1 MKFSEYRRI
10 RRQQEEE
17 EQNTGVRNSTPVT
30 VQDNNGNA
38 HQRFTEIMKEREPQ
52 RYAYHQMQKEQ
63 NRIDNANQYIGKVN
77 SFLQES
83 NMSLAS
89 DAGYIK
95 KHKDEYTPD
104 SSEYANSRIEAND
117 SYRQQA
123 FDLMREAWSNNDLDD
138 KSRQQVLD
146 TLLNT
151 AANHKKA
158 DDANKSFSDYMSQ
171 FKNQDAFER
180 TREAERKQEEI
191 ANLSE
196 DELQKKIQESE
207 KALEEVKNKEST
219 AYLESNVMNQ
229 GVGQIMQ
236 KMGLYNPQ
244 ELDGQELSNQKN
256 TLENDIKSYKNA
268 IYQKRQQDTVDSL
281 SEDTKKAFNDYYN
294 FMTDGPSAEKKAL
307 SVAGLYDGYARQ
319 KDKEELKNK
328 AVEELNKQGLNGEDF
343 DLLYEYYQFSKDAER
358 NEENKKKW
366 EQDYEKANTI
376 EKIGMNAG
384 TVLTTPLRG
393 LTAATESLI
402 APTYHDEYAPL
413 NTNSVAYDLT
423 NWTDTVRNKT
433 SQDIDNGVANFLY
446 QTGMNTADFLALLP
460 INAATG
466 NGASLAI
473 MGTNA
478 ATSAAK
484 EATQRGADK
493 KQALLTGLT
502 AGTAEVVFEKLS
514 LDHFWDIARKQG
526 KAATRS
532 AFMNV
537 LAQAGIEGSEEV
549 FTDIANAFTDNLI
562 NGGLSDYYQN
572 VDKYYKQGMSIEEAQ
587 KKASTDFAYNL
598 GMSFAGGALS
608 GGVIGAGAS
617 ISTSIQGKKSDYETA
632 DYAEVAENMDID
644 RNSYE
649 TQEDYDKAMEVQSL
663 AQDIASKGDKASDY
677 EKGLYMQA
685 AQQLP
690 SVNYMDKET
699 SEENVTDSVT
709 SQDPAAEVKETLNNV
724 LAGNLNISKQESTA
738 EQIQRIA
745 SGLSNETVSKAFVAD
760 YKEGVPVDI
769 YTTAFKNFFDAG
781 YTDMPFDKALQSN
794 DVIKEFVDSPTLQ
807 GIWFLGHNQ
816 AELVSKEYVSNE
828 QKQLVDVT
836 AKALGVK
843 VEYQDIDGANGMY
856 QNGTIYISNK
866 AVQPAM
872 VVLSHELTHNLKDN
886 VPEEYSS
893 YENYVIDYFKEY
905 HAKEYEAL
913 YKSIE
918 NHYGSDEALI
928 REEIAANAS
937 ETFLTDADAVSSFV
951 KENRTIAQRIAD
963 FLNNF
968 VEKLRNLY
976 KDYKAKGKAA
986 KMLSEDMEVYQK
998 ARDLWYAAVKNNS
1011 ENVTDS
1017 VTSNEKYSIK
1027 MNKYGVQYVNVD
1039 IDQDAFNKKTPEECA
1054 KIAKKTI
1061 LDKFSGKIIG
1071 EKEGIPIVATKRTAK
1086 EYSYASKNYSK
1097 SNAKAKMKASPE
1109 LDNLLQVSEFIKHSD
1124 DVGKHVEAVGGF
1136 DYYKTIFNVNGR
1148 TFEGI
1153 VNIMNTKNVRMLY
1166 DITKLRE
1173 LSENEFPTENSSPA
1187 SSTQPSTNNI
1197 SQNHEVDNGKFSL
1210 KEPIEETKNLI
1221 ALHNLTSDKLMK
1233 TLDLGGFPMPSIA
1246 ITNTDIGHS
1255 NFGDISCVFYK
1266 DTIDPA
1272 NKKNKVFGADAWTP
1286 TFPKVEYEA
1295 DLNVARNV
1303 HDTISA
1309 YAEKLPDEYKN
1320 RAIGF
1325 VSGLEYSINNW
1336 GGYDGIIEEALRN
1349 TSMKAAY
1356 LVSKGEKVEEIEK
1369 TTVSELEPQKKKTC
1383 EMLLKTYGSKADKL
1397 NGHESGKELYEALG
1411 EETKEAL
1418 IQNAVSRGDT
1428 EENARAFAS
1437 KLSKFQI
1444 ASSIRNALKYR
1455 ENSGIETTTV
1465 VDIESMRKDIENR
1478 VDMNEYKEWLKKL
1491 FKGIEKNSG
1500 LWNGK
1505 EHYTKSGN
1513 ARSFNQTHIPFNVQ
1527 NIVEAMLKQSD
1538 DVRNV
1543 AGFNGTKTIR
1553 AVVTEDF
1560 KSISEIKKSAKAK
1573 LKNID
1578 TDEYN
1583 ALRDKLDERLNKV
1596 IRDIVNAKQ
1605 VSDNVM
1611 IDMDS
1616 VGEIIIEACN
1626 NPTAENF
1633 KNTLSKY
1640 HRICT
1645 NEQAEE
1651 IADIVETVAN
1661 MPVNMFEAK
1670 PLRVVD
1676 FSEVAAVVIPKGTS
1690 KELIQKITDNGMRII
1705 EYEPGNES
1713 ERKKVLNSIQNVKFS
1728 LKSYSDELGLRFS
1741 EKDDSGISENIERV
1755 TDTAADDSENS
1766 KVTKLLVQN
1775 TAKILQEGVNAVG
1788 DIKKANVSKDMC
1800 LTLASHY
1807 LQTYSASYDKNMLA
1821 DNLYKIFA
1829 YIQKSSD
1836 NINYEDMVRV
1846 MQEVCK
1852 PVIETSQMIDQDS
1865 VQQYRDFCKTLK
1877 DNPIRLSNGQVA
1889 AVEEAY
1895 GSLERFKE
1903 STKGI
1908 YLFDDKNGT
1917 YLGDIWDKLV
1927 QESGST
1933 LSYDTSSSD
1942 QMIELHRYVT
1952 SLKRNSIETSGEL
1965 TTSQN
1970 AYDMAL
1976 NIYTDYFKLIHNDKS
1991 IVKNLQDQMKNEL
2004 KDYKDKANSYYKEK
2018 YQKILQDVRLKKDTQ
2033 IRTLQKQLKQ
2043 AEFESAAARSR
2054 LEGAQ
2059 ENLKTVSQK
2068 EYEKALQE
2076 TMNAAG
2082 TIVDLTDEIS
2092 KLKSRLESVQNRNAE
2107 KIAEMEAKNFDS
2119 YIGRHRAGKKTALK
2133 NHIKR
2138 NMTDLQNMLAKPKD
2152 NKYIPRELVLAT
2164 IDLCE
2169 TVNIDTGRSEKL
2181 AEKLNDL
2188 SLLYAKMK
2196 ADPDYALS
2204 SEYDENTA
2212 AELRRLQAIFNGR
2225 NITALELE
2233 ELEEVDELVNQLH
2246 HQITYAGKLIR
2257 KEKAEDVY
2265 KTAMKCM
2272 EEINSAKGY
2281 EFSFAKGSKLV
2292 DAAGR
2297 EINKYNTSLLSP
2309 KRQFRRMS
2317 GYKDDSVLNQLYDEL
2332 NEGQRKKMQ
2341 VLMETARMFDEVT
2354 EGEHNQKAV
2363 RNLTGRKQEDWIDLG
2378 LNYKNQEPVMVPK
2391 AFRVSLAM
2399 HIQNKA
2405 NLDHI
2410 IYGGLTIPEP
2420 KAYMRGDYKNAY
2432 AQGKTIRFIPDDADT
2447 AEKRKQAYEQAVR
2460 KLKSVT
2466 SDMTQY
2472 EKKMLS
2478 CAEKFFH
2485 EYTGEKINEVSLK
2498 LNGYK
2503 KARVQN
2509 YFPIRTDSNFNHA
2522 ELEALVRNGTLEGMG
2537 MLTSRVGARNPILL
2551 EDITQ
2556 VIQRQ
2561 SENVAKYYGL
2571 AIPIRNFNK
2580 IYNTTAI
2587 GYQDS
2592 TKSTIARKWG
2602 ADGQKYIENLL
2613 VDLQSHRGVEGS
2625 IFDTLQG
2632 NFSQAVLTNNIS
2644 VASQQ
2649 LAAYPTAAATL
2660 GHSAVMKGLK
2670 YIPTKLD
2677 MEHIAK
2683 YTPLLWYRNQG
2694 TGTQEIGDVNKRKNF
2709 TQRMLTDA
2717 AIKAEQTGIEPLAKA
2732 AEKVEA
2738 GGDYLLDVLQR
2749 IDTKAVGSLWKA
2761 SEIYVQDNM
2770 GISIKDGEDFFYNEV
2785 AKVFNQ
2791 CVDDTQANYSTMQ
2804 RSDFQRNP
2812 DKILKTVFMFMTQP
2826 IQNYNIMYD
2835 AYGNLRAKAEAYKN
2849 YKGTDANVR
2858 KQNEEA
2864 YTKAKDEFANAISS
2878 QVVAATFIFGMKLLS
2893 NVLTHRMDKYRDDED
2908 KISGVKIAES
2918 LADEIMAN
2926 LIGSLVGGKE
2936 LYDIAKSVIFKEKFY
2951 GFETGTVSMLSDFGQ
2966 SLVKMT
2972 SDPSGE
2978 NLWKVFMDGGSILG
2992 VPIEN
2997 TYKIF
3002 RGLYLWGEDFANH
3015 EPFSFNAGH
3024 ETPLATRYSNMLNA
3038 LLDDDTNKYDK
3049 NYKKTKDSLILK
3061 KNDEEADKAI
3071 KSGIVNQLKKRYLSG
3086 DVTRGQAEEILK
3098 QIEQEDIYFV
3108 LKKWDNTDNDE
3119 YGKYSELQEAVINGK
3134 NIDEELKELTDHGVN
3149 EDTAMSNFWKFVKES
3164 YKNGRITKQ
3173 RATAYLMQYK
3183 EDFDDNKVYWT
3194 LREWDK
3200 EDEYDKESDE
3210 RYSQNDDLIK
3220 SVENGTFD
3228 TVVKEY
3234 LEHGYDASDI
3244 KTAISNVY
3252 RDKYKELYISGKSH
3266 EAYAIR
3272 EKLNKLRVNG
3282 KRLYGQDDYLSWNKA
3297 AKKKE

>member
-10 RRQQEEE
+10 RRQQEDEE
-17 EQNTGVRNSTPVT
+17 ENTGAQNSVPV
-30 VQDNNGNA
+30 VSRDNT
-38 HQRFTEIMKEREPQ
+38 HQSFTEIMKERDPQ

-63 NRIDNANQYIGKVN
+63 KRIDNENQYLGKVN
-77 SFLQES
+77 SFVQES

-104 SSEYANSRIEAND
+104 SSEYAASRIETND
-117 SYRQQA
+117 AYRKQA
-123 FDLMREAWSNNDLDD
+123 LELMREAWSNNDLDD
-138 KSRQQVLD
+138 ESRQKVLD
-146 TLLNT
+146 TLQNT

-171 FKNQDAFER
+171 FANQDAFER

-207 KALEEVKNKEST
+207 KALEEVKNKESA

-229 GVGQIMQ
+229 GVGKILQ
-236 KMGLYNPQ
+236 KMGLYNTQ

-268 IYQKRQQDTVDSL
+268 IYQKQQKETLDSL
-281 SEDTKKAFNDYYN
+281 SEETKEKLEKYYQIDTYGSTN
-294 FMTDGPSAEKKAL
+294 TL
-307 SVAGLYDGYARQ
+307 SDAKYTSNNNLQDEIIL
-319 KDKEELKNK
+319 KPTLKSEIKESLGGK
-328 AVEELNKQGLNGEDF
+328 DF
-343 DLLYEYYQFSKDAER
+343 DSVYEYYKFSRDKEISEKVQ
-358 NEENKKKW
+358 NEIENIY
-366 EQDYEKANTI
+366 DDSNIIGKA
-376 EKIGMNAG
+376 GMNAT
-384 TVLTTPLRG
+384 TVMSTPIRG
-393 LTAATESLI
+393 IESLKEVANSI
-402 APTYHDEYAPL
+402 FYNNENAPL
-413 NTNSVAYDLT
+413 NINSNNYTWTNF
-423 NWTDTVRNKT
+423 TDTVRNKT

-446 QTGMNTADFLALLP
+446 QTGMSTADFLALLP

-532 AFMNV
+532 AFLNV

-562 NGGLSDYYQN
+562 NGGLSEYYQN

-587 KKASTDFAYNL
+587 KKASTDFAYSL

-632 DYAEVAENMDID
+632 DYAEVAENMDMD

-663 AQDIASKGDKASDY
+663 AQDIASKGEKASDF

-690 SVNYMDKET
+690 SVNYMDKEAQD
-699 SEENVTDSVT
+699 ENVTDSVT
-709 SQDPAAEVKETLNNV
+709 SHNQAAEVKETLNNV
-724 LAGNLNISKQESTA
+724 LAGNVNISKQESTA

-781 YTDMPFDKALQSN
+781 YTDMPFDKALQAN

-816 AELVSKEYVSNE
+816 AELASKEYVSPE

-843 VEYQDIDGANGMY
+843 VEYQDIEGANGMY

-872 VVLSHELTHNLKDN
+872 VVLSHELTHDLKNN
-886 VPEEYSS
+886 VPEEYSA
-893 YENYVIDYFKEY
+893 YENYVIEYFKEY
-905 HAKEYEAL
+905 HAKEYETL

-918 NHYGSDEALI
+918 KHYGNDEALI

-937 ETFLTDADAVSSFV
+937 ETFLTDADAVNSFV
-951 KENRTIAQRIAD
+951 KDNRTIAQRIAD

-976 KDYKAKGKAA
+976 KDYKAKGKAS
-986 KMLSEDMEVYQK
+986 KMLSEDVEVYQK

-1017 VTSNEKYSIK
+1017 VTSNER
-1027 MNKYGVQYVNVD
+1027 
-1039 IDQDAFNKKTPEECA
+1039 
-1054 KIAKKTI
+1054 
-1061 LDKFSGKIIG
+1061 KF
-1071 EKEGIPIVATKRTAK
+1071 
-1086 EYSYASKNYSK
+1086 
-1097 SNAKAKMKASPE
+1097 
-1109 LDNLLQVSEFIKHSD
+1109 
-1124 DVGKHVEAVGGF
+1124 
-1136 DYYKTIFNVNGR
+1136 
-1148 TFEGI
+1148 
-1153 VNIMNTKNVRMLY
+1153 
-1166 DITKLRE
+1166 
-1173 LSENEFPTENSSPA
+1173 
-1187 SSTQPSTNNI
+1187 
-1197 SQNHEVDNGKFSL
+1197 
-1210 KEPIEETKNLI
+1210 
-1221 ALHNLTSDKLMK
+1221 
-1233 TLDLGGFPMPSIA
+1233 
-1246 ITNTDIGHS
+1246 
-1255 NFGDISCVFYK
+1255 
-1266 DTIDPA
+1266 
-1272 NKKNKVFGADAWTP
+1272 
-1286 TFPKVEYEA
+1286 
-1295 DLNVARNV
+1295 
-1303 HDTISA
+1303 
-1309 YAEKLPDEYKN
+1309 
-1320 RAIGF
+1320 
-1325 VSGLEYSINNW
+1325 
-1336 GGYDGIIEEALRN
+1336 
-1349 TSMKAAY
+1349 
-1356 LVSKGEKVEEIEK
+1356 
-1369 TTVSELEPQKKKTC
+1369 
-1383 EMLLKTYGSKADKL
+1383 
-1397 NGHESGKELYEALG
+1397 
-1411 EETKEAL
+1411 
-1418 IQNAVSRGDT
+1418 
-1428 EENARAFAS
+1428 
-1437 KLSKFQI
+1437 
-1444 ASSIRNALKYR
+1444 
-1455 ENSGIETTTV
+1455 
-1465 VDIESMRKDIENR
+1465 
-1478 VDMNEYKEWLKKL
+1478 L
-1491 FKGIEKNSG
+1491 FKGVNTAEHDFDDLDALEKAREMEMNGEEQWKIFHETGWFKGADGKWRSEIDDSKAKVYRYGDAELRNNEEYNNYKKLVQNGDFFNPEFDRLDKIYGDYSG
-1500 LWNGK
+1500 EGYLPDYLVHDDLYSNYPFLKKIKVKKIDNNEDKNGYFNTKTREIGVADSLFSEYTEDLLKETLLHEIQHAIQHYEHFAGGATIDTWKDVDIKDNGRNGK
-1505 EHYTKSGN
+1505 NIDDFTKYKMTAGEIE
-1513 ARSFNQTHIPFNVQ
+1513 ARDAAERRS
-1527 NIVEAMLKQSD
+1527 L
-1538 DVRNV
+1538 
-1543 AGFNGTKTIR
+1543 TKEERRKKMPTIS
-1553 AVVTEDF
+1553 TEDGVIF
-1560 KSISEIKKSAKAK
+1560 AENLKRPFEPRFSKKTGIEDEIQNWFDNNTAEQRKKSLGFFRLGTTSEV
-1573 LKNID
+1573 LKNIGLDDVDIFLGKAKTQIILD
-1578 TDEYN
+1578 THPEMSIDTIKNIPQILEQPIMITSSLSRPKDSIVIFGN
-1583 ALRDKLDERLNKV
+1583 EIKDNK
-1596 IRDIVNAKQ
+1596 A
-1605 VSDNVM
+1605 VM
-1611 IDMDS
+1611 IS
-1616 VGEIIIEACN
+1616 LNISNGKGEITEYYVTSAYGRAKGGVVKYLN
-1626 NPTAENF
+1626 D
-1633 KNTLSKY
+1633 SKY
-1640 HRICT
+1640 YFI
-1645 NEQAEE
+1645 EP
-1651 IADIVETVAN
+1651 D
-1661 MPVNMFEAK
+1661 K
-1670 PLRVVD
+1670 
-1676 FSEVAAVVIPKGTS
+1676 
-1690 KELIQKITDNGMRII
+1690 KITNAWLSALGVQFPSSTTKYGYINRVPQDMTK
-1705 EYEPGNES
+1705 GNS
-1713 ERKKVLNSIQNVKFS
+1713 KFS
-1728 LKSYSDELGLRFS
+1728 LKSYSDEMGLRFS
-1741 EKDDSGISENIERV
+1741 GKDDSGISENIERV

-1829 YIQKSSD
+1829 YIQKSPD

-1852 PVIETSQMIDQDS
+1852 PVIETSQLIDQDS

-1895 GSLERFKE
+1895 GSFERFKE

-1952 SLKRNSIETSGEL
+1952 SLKRNSMETSGEL

-2785 AKVFNQ
+2785 AKIFNE

-2804 RSDFQRNP
+2804 RSDFQRDP
-2812 DKILKTVFMFMTQP
+2812 GKILKTVFMFMTQP

-2835 AYGNLRAKAEAYKN
+2835 AYGNLRAKSEAYKS

-2864 YTKAKDEFANAISS
+2864 YTKAKDEFVNAISS

-2908 KISGVKIAES
+2908 EISGVKIAES

-2936 LYDIAKSVIFKEKFY
+2936 LYDTVKAVIFKEKFY

-3038 LLDDDTNKYDK
+3038 LLDEDTNKYDK
-3049 NYKKTKDSLILK
+3049 NYKKAKDSLILK
-3061 KNDEEADKAI
+3061 ENDEEADKAI
-3071 KSGIVNQLKKRYLSG
+3071 KSGIVEQLKKRYLSG
-3086 DVTRGQAEEILK
+3086 DITRGQAEEILK
-3098 QIEQEDIYFV
+3098 RIGQEDIYFV
-3108 LKKWDNTDNDE
+3108 LKQWDNKDKE
-3119 YGKYSELQEAVINGK
+3119 GYGKYTELKESVISGK
-3134 NIDEELKELTDHGVN
+3134 NIDEELKELMDHGVT
-3149 EDTAMSNFWKFVKES
+3149 EDTAMTTFWKLVKES
-3164 YKNGRITKQ
+3164 YKSGKITKQ
-3173 RATAYLMQYK
+3173 RATEYLMKYK
-3183 EDFDDNKVYWT
+3183 EDFDDDKVYWE

-3200 EDEYDKESDE
+3200 EDEYDNSEDSYNK
-3210 RYSQNDDLIK
+3210 NDTLIE

-3234 LEHGYDASDI
+3234 MEHGYDASDI

-3272 EKLNKLRVNG
+3272 DKLSKLRVNG